1 MVRVTLNGALEML
14 SCEISPEA
22 MAAGDAAL
30 LQDLVR
36 GAYND
41 AAAKVKESVQAELSS
56 GMGGMPFPSGD
67 ARGPVVKALD
77 ELVGL
82 LTRLPGHRAQERPQG
97 RLLSAQDRL
106 VLFGFPFRQDPR
118 AQGLHHLL
126 LDLRLVYGGR
136 SLSRMLVATRERG
149 LICAVEQPQDVV
161 TIEASREFHGLYHVL
176 GGLISPL
183 DGVGPE
189 DLRIRELVARSGTG
203 EVTEVV
209 VATNPTVEG
218 DTTALYLKRLL
229 EPTGVAVTRL
239 ATGIPVGGDLEY
251 ADRLTLARSFRGR
264 TTL

>member
-1 MVRVTLNGALEML
+1 
-14 SCEISPEA
+14 
-22 MAAGDAAL
+22 
-30 LQDLVR
+30 
-36 GAYND
+36 
-41 AAAKVKESVQAELSS
+41 
-56 GMGGMPFPSGD
+56 
-67 ARGPVVKALD
+67 VKALD

-82 LTRLPGHRAQERPQG
+82 LTRLPGIG
-97 RLLSAQDRL
+97 RKSALRVAYYLLKADSS
-106 VLFGFPFRQDPR
+106 FSE
-118 AQGLHHLL
+118 
-126 LDLRLVYGGR
+126 
-136 SLSRMLVATRERG
+136 SLSDGIRELKGSITFCSVCGSYTEADPCPVCSSAARERG

-161 TIEASREFHGLYHVL
+161 TIEASREYRGLYHVL

-189 DLRIRELVARSGTG
+189 DLRIRELVARAASG

-264 TTL
+264 TRL